1 MLTFSFIVV
10 LQGLASIFG
19 LVTIVVLCRQQPS
32 FYQKITSITAV
43 CSFIG
48 IISYL
53 LEILATNLEE
63 ALLAARCGYIGKS
76 YAMVLFLIFI
86 ANYCDFRLP
95 RWVVNSLMAFSTLI
109 LFLVLSCPYHKLY
122 YTSVEFV
129 DSGLFPHL
137 VLGKGIFYYAFMIVT
152 LVVMFLFMTISV
164 TTLFKRKGEER
175 RRLILLSLSGLLPA
189 IGLSLNLFSFMQGF
203 DPTPIGILAACCLVI
218 YNVLRYGLLDTMQLA
233 SENVMD
239 DTAAGLIVVSNTKT
253 FVYANKAAYRIFP
266 ELKNDRESKE
276 LLDTIFENVT
286 NDDIE
291 NKVMHRN
298 NIIYELNYSVLRENS
313 QIKEEHNN
321 GYMVWVFDKTKDYNH
336 TKELERLRIKA
347 EEANRSKSIFLAK
360 MSHEIRTPMNGIM
373 GFADLAL
380 AKSLDSETEE
390 YLRYIKDSANS
401 LLGIINDVL
410 DISKI
415 ESGKM
420 EIIDVEY
427 SPAKLLKEI
436 IAMFKNRI
444 EEKGLEF
451 DVKQPEQLPAIL
463 VGDNNRIREI
473 LVNIL
478 GNALKY
484 TNKGKI
490 TLDVSCGVIDE
501 KQVELTIKVK
511 DTGVGIERDKL
522 ADIFNAFEQADS
534 FGNYYVEGT
543 GLGLSIAKELCEL
556 MGGNISVS
564 SVYGEGSE
572 FTINVPQKRI
582 PEKKNVVIAGYETDD
597 FMLCTN
603 DSKVLIVDDN
613 IINLK
618 VEKGMLLRYGME
630 IDLCESG
637 AQCLEMIQNEK
648 YDVIFMD
655 HMMPGM
661 DGVETLKAI
670 RDGQSCNV
678 NTPVI
683 LVTANA
689 IVGVEQQMRECG
701 FDGFISK
708 PIDGKMLEKEL
719 LKVFPSEKLHVKSK

>member
-63 ALLAARCGYIGKS
+63 ALLAARYGYIGKS

-129 DSGLFPHL
+129 DTGLFPHL

-164 TTLFKRKGEER
+164 TTLFKRNGEER
-175 RRLILLSLSGLLPA
+175 RRLMLLSLSGLLPA

-218 YNVLRYGLLDTMQLA
+218 YNVLRYGLLDIMQLA

-266 ELKNDRESKE
+266 ELKNDRDSKE
-276 LLDTIFENVT
+276 LLDTIFENVN
-286 NDDIE
+286 NDDTE

-298 NIIYELNYSVLRENS
+298 NVIYELNYSVLRENS

-427 SPAKLLKEI
+427 SPTKLLNEI
-436 IAMFKNRI
+436 IAMFRNRI

-490 TLDVSCGVIDE
+490 TLDVSCGIIDE
-501 KQVELTIKVK
+501 KQVGLTIKVK

-572 FTINVPQKRI
+572 FTINVPQNRI
-582 PEKKNVVIAGYETDD
+582 SEKKNVVITGYETDD

-655 HMMPGM
+655 HMMPDM

-689 IVGVEQQMRECG
+689 IVGVEQQMRDCG